1 MLLIIPIKT
10 DSPVRRRPYVNHA
23 LIAANILIYLVTD
36 VFGSLGG
43 NTFGEEI
50 KRRFLLFPD
59 DLALSQFFTYQFLHG
74 GIEHLLGNMLFLWI
88 FGNSV
93 NSKMGNIAYLFFYLA
108 AGVFAGLGFAMTSQS
123 PCLGAS
129 GAIAGVTTAF
139 LVLFPRSQVTTF
151 YWIWFY
157 IGTWRLR
164 ALLLIGLKIIMWDNI
179 LAPSFSAG
187 EFEGVAVSAHI
198 AGYIFGFVVCL
209 PLLLIRALP
218 RDQFDILALFK
229 RFHQRQQSKAAF
241 ADPNAR
247 ARATFGRV
255 ARPVSPETGSPSE
268 EEPSVAETEI
278 IRIRAE
284 IAKSVVEGDYTGAAE
299 RYEQLL
305 LRDPDQC
312 LPRQNMLTIAN
323 QFMTMARYPQAAA
336 AYEKHLK
343 AYPKDSDILQIKF
356 LLGIIYAKY
365 LRQYE
370 AAEQFLRESADCLTD
385 RVQQEQAAQWLATVL
400 AATGH
405 QGPTTSEA

>member
-1 MLLIIPIKT
+1 MFLIIPIKT
-10 DSPVRRRPYVNHA
+10 DSPVRRRPYVNQA

-43 NTFGEEI
+43 NTFGEEL
-50 KRRFLLFPD
+50 KSRFLLYPD
-59 DLALSQFFTYQFLHG
+59 DLSVSQFFTYQFLHG
-74 GIEHLLGNMLFLWI
+74 GIEHILGNMLFLWV

-93 NSKMGNIAYLFFYLA
+93 NSKMGNVAYLFFYLA
-108 AGVFAGLGFAMTSQS
+108 AGVFAGVGFAMTSQH

-139 LVLFPRSQVTTF
+139 LVLFPRSEVTTF

-157 IGTWRLR
+157 IGTWHLR
-164 ALLLIGLKIIMWDNI
+164 ALLLIGLKIILWDNI
-179 LAPSFSAG
+179 LAPRINAG
-187 EFEGVAVSAHI
+187 AFEAVALSAHI
-198 AGYIFGFVVCL
+198 AGYIFGFVVCMV
-209 PLLLIRALP
+209 LLLIRALP
-218 RDQFDILALFK
+218 RDQFDILALAK
-229 RFHQRQQSKAAF
+229 RSYQRQQSKAAF
-241 ADPNAR
+241 ADPNSR

-255 ARPVSPETGSPSE
+255 ARPVSPETGLPIE
-268 EEPSVAETEI
+268 AEPSVAETEI
-278 IRIRAE
+278 LRIRAE
-284 IAKSVVEGDYTGAAE
+284 IAKSVAEGDYAGAAD

-312 LPRQNMLTIAN
+312 LPRRNMLTVAN
-323 QFMTMARYPQAAA
+323 QFMTMGRYPQAAA

-385 RVQQEQAAQWLATVL
+385 PGQQQQASQWLSTVL
-400 AATGH
+400 AATG
-405 QGPTTSEA
+405 QGPTTTEA

>member
-10 DSPVRRRPYVNHA
+10 DSPVRRRPYVNQA

-43 NTFGEEI
+43 NHFGAEL
-50 KRRFLLFPD
+50 KSGFLLYPD
-59 DLALSQFFTYQFLHG
+59 DLSVSQFFTYQFLHG
-74 GIEHLLGNMLFLWI
+74 DIEHILGNMLFLWV

-93 NSKMGNIAYLFFYLA
+93 NSKMGNVAYLLFYLA
-108 AGVFAGLGFAMTSQS
+108 AGVFAGLGFAMTSQH

-139 LVLFPRSQVTTF
+139 LVLFPRSEVTTF
-151 YWIWFY
+151 YWIWFS
-157 IGTWRLR
+157 IGTWHLR
-164 ALLLIGLKIIMWDNI
+164 ALLLIGLKIILWDNI
-179 LAPSFSAG
+179 LAPGFNAG
-187 EFEGVAVSAHI
+187 AFVGVAVSAHI
-198 AGYIFGFVVCL
+198 AGYIFGFVVCMF
-209 PLLLIRALP
+209 LLLIRALP

-229 RFHQRQQSKAAF
+229 RFHQRHQLKAAF

-247 ARATFGRV
+247 ARATYGSV
-255 ARPVSPETGSPSE
+255 ARPVSPDTGRPIE
-268 EEPSVAETEI
+268 AEPSVAETEI
-278 IRIRAE
+278 LRIRAE
-284 IAKSVVEGDYTGAAE
+284 IAKSVAEGDYTGATE

-312 LPRQNMLTIAN
+312 LPRRNMLTVAN
-323 QFMTMARYPQAAA
+323 QFMTMGRYPQAAA

-343 AYPKDSDILQIKF
+343 AYPKDGDILQIKF

-370 AAEQFLRESADCLTD
+370 SAEQFLRESAERLTD
-385 RVQQEQAAQWLATVL
+385 PAQQQQASDWLATVL
-400 AATGH
+400 AATG
-405 QGPTTSEA
+405 QGPATTEA

>member
-1 MLLIIPIKT
+1 MFLIIPLKT
-10 DSPVRRRPYVNHA
+10 DSPVRRRPYVNQA

-50 KRRFLLFPD
+50 MRRFLLDPR
-59 DLALSQFFTYQFLHG
+59 DLSLSGFFTYQFLHG
-74 GIEHLLGNMLFLWI
+74 GTMHLLGNMLFLWV

-93 NSKMGNIAYLFFYLA
+93 NSKMGNVAYLFFYLA
-108 AGVFAGLGFAMTSQS
+108 AGVFAGVGFAMASQN
-123 PCLGAS
+123 PLVGAS

-139 LVLFPRSQVTTF
+139 LVLFPRCKVTTF
-151 YWIWFY
+151 YWFWFY
-157 IGTWRLR
+157 IGTLHLR
-164 ALLLIGLKIIMWDNI
+164 ALLLIGLKIILWDNI
-179 LAPSFSAG
+179 LAPRFSAG
-187 EFEGVAVSAHI
+187 GFEGVAVSAHI
-198 AGYIFGFVVCL
+198 AGYTFGFVVCMV
-209 PLLLIRALP
+209 LLLIRALP

-229 RFHQRQQSKAAF
+229 RYFQRQQLKAAF

-255 ARPVSPETGSPSE
+255 ARPVSPKTGLPIE
-268 EEPSVAETEI
+268 AEPSVAETEI

-284 IAKSVVEGDYTGAAE
+284 IAKSVAEGDYAGATE

-312 LPRQNMLTIAN
+312 LPRRNMLTIAN
-323 QFMTMARYPQAAA
+323 QFMTMSRYPQAAA

-370 AAEQFLRESADCLTD
+370 SAEQFLRESADSLTD
-385 RVQQEQAAQWLATVL
+385 PAQQEQASQWLSTVL
-400 AATGH
+400 ANTG
-405 QGPTTSEA
+405 QGPATTEA